1 MNKKDYKLKFC
12 KYDLIA
18 ILIVIALIILSSF
31 VFWKVVGTEEGSR
44 VVVYEDGKVIREIP
58 LTEETEFVVEGLYT
72 NKIAVRDGKAA
83 VIESD
88 CPGGDCMHSG
98 WISESG
104 RSIVCL
110 PNRVVVRIEGE
121 SDVDFVV
128 R

>member
-18 ILIVIALIILSSF
+18 ILSVIALIILSSF

-110 PNRVVVRIEGE
+110 PNRVEVRIEGE

>member
-1 MNKKDYKLKFC
+1 MNKKEFKLKFC
-12 KYDLIA
+12 KGDLIA
-18 ILIVIALIILSSF
+18 IAVVIVLIVLSSF
-31 VFWKVVGTEEGSR
+31 LFWKIVGTEEGNR

-58 LTEETEFVVEGLYT
+58 LTEDTEFVVEGLYT

-104 RSIVCL
+104 RSIICL
-110 PNRVVVRIEGE
+110 PNRVEVRIEDD

>member
-1 MNKKDYKLKFC
+1 MNKNEYKIKFC
-12 KYDLIA
+12 KGDLIA
-18 ILIVIALIILSSF
+18 IVIVIALIILTGF
-31 VFWKVVGTEEGSR
+31 VFRKVVGTEEGSR

-58 LTEETEFVVEGLYT
+58 LTEDTEFVVEGTYT
-72 NKIAVRDGKAA
+72 NKIAVKDGKAA

-104 RSIVCL
+104 RSIICL
-110 PNRVVVRIEGE
+110 PNRVEVRIEGE

>member
-104 RSIVCL
+104 RSIVRL
-110 PNRVVVRIEGE
+110 PNRVEVRIEGE

>member
-1 MNKKDYKLKFC
+1 MNKNDYKLKFC
-12 KYDLIA
+12 KSDLIA
-18 ILIVIALIILSSF
+18 IVIVIALIILTSF
-31 VFWKVVGTEEGSR
+31 VFRKVVGTEEGSK

-58 LTEETEFVVEGLYT
+58 LTEDTEFVVEGLYT
-72 NKIAVRDGKAA
+72 NKIAVKDGKAA

-110 PNRVVVRIEGE
+110 PNRVEVRIEGE

>member
-83 VIESD
+83 VIES
-88 CPGGDCMHSG
+88 G
-98 WISESG
+98 W
-104 RSIVCL
+104 RL
-110 PNRVVVRIEGE
+110 YAQRM
-121 SDVDFVV
+121 DQ
-128 R
+128 

>member
-110 PNRVVVRIEGE
+110 PNRVEVRIEGE

>member
-98 WISESG
+98 WISKSG
-104 RSIVCL
+104 RSIFCL
-110 PNRVVVRIEGE
+110 PNRVEVRIEGE

>member
-104 RSIVCL
+104 RSIICL
-110 PNRVVVRIEGE
+110 PNRVEVRIEGE

>member
-1 MNKKDYKLKFC
+1 MNKNEFKLKFC
-12 KYDLIA
+12 KGDLIA
-18 ILIVIALIILSSF
+18 IAVVIALIVLSGF
-31 VFWKVVGTEEGSR
+31 LFWKVVGTEEGSM

-104 RSIVCL
+104 RSIICL
-110 PNRVVVRIEGE
+110 PNRVEVRIEDD

>member
-1 MNKKDYKLKFC
+1 MNKNDYKLKFC

-18 ILIVIALIILSSF
+18 IVIVIALIILSSF

-104 RSIVCL
+104 RSIICL
-110 PNRVVVRIEGE
+110 PNRVEVRIEGE

>member
-1 MNKKDYKLKFC
+1 MSKNDYKLKFC
-12 KYDLIA
+12 KGDLIA
-18 ILIVIALIILSSF
+18 IVIVIALIILTGF
-31 VFWKVVGTEEGSR
+31 VFRKVIGTEEGSR

-104 RSIVCL
+104 RSIICL
-110 PNRVVVRIEGE
+110 PNRVEVRIEGE

>member
-1 MNKKDYKLKFC
+1 M
-12 KYDLIA
+12 
-18 ILIVIALIILSSF
+18 IVIARIILSSF

-110 PNRVVVRIEGE
+110 PNRVEVRIEGE

>member
-18 ILIVIALIILSSF
+18 IVIVIALIILSSF

-44 VVVYEDGKVIREIP
+44 VVVYEDGKVIREVS
-58 LTEETEFVVEGLYT
+58 LTEDTEFVVEGTYT

-104 RSIVCL
+104 RSIICL
-110 PNRVVVRIEGE
+110 PNRVEVRIEGD

>member
-18 ILIVIALIILSSF
+18 IVIVIALIILASF

-44 VVVYEDGKVIREIP
+44 VVVYEDGKVIREVS
-58 LTEETEFVVEGLYT
+58 LTEDTEFVVEGTYT

-104 RSIVCL
+104 RSIICL
-110 PNRVVVRIEGE
+110 PNRVEVRIEGD